1 LNRLSLRA
9 RLLIGLVALVAIGL
23 GAAAI
28 ATYEEQRSF
37 LFRRVDQQV
46 VASELPV
53 SVGMGLVSPR
63 GPMLKR
69 VPPFPSHRD
78 GLPARP
84 ETTFQASGTYG
95 ELLDGG
101 GRVLRIQSF
110 TYGGTAASPPAL
122 PGRFPVSRT
131 TTSGVHLFTVHS
143 RSGSG
148 LRYRAAGFSV
158 GQDRVL
164 VIAVPLRDVDQ
175 TLHRLIVVEGLV
187 GGALIIALV
196 ALGWIVIRL
205 GLRPLERIERVA
217 SDISHGDL
225 SRRVSSANPRT
236 EVGRLGA
243 SLNEMLVQIERAFAD
258 RTESEDRLRRFL
270 SDASHELRTPLA
282 AIRGYAELFRLGAVS
297 DRAALGRAL
306 ARIEAESARMGVLVE
321 DLLLL
326 ASLDEL
332 PEVRRQAVDL
342 CELVEHAAQ
351 DTRAIAPDRKIRL
364 TVNGPLPV
372 LADPDQLRQV
382 MANLTR
388 NALIHTPAGSPID
401 LKAYGG
407 DGHAVI
413 TVRDH
418 GPGLPGN
425 SGDRVFERFWRTEGG
440 RSRGRGGAGL
450 GLAIVKAIVEA
461 HQGQVHAR
469 NVPDGGAEFVVTIP
483 STAELLAHS
492 VSTESVGTRELSL
505 GGR

>member
-53 SVGMGLVSPR
+53 SVGMGLVKPR
-63 GPMLKR
+63 GPTLTR
-69 VPPFPSHRD
+69 QPPLPPHRA

-84 ETTFQASGTYG
+84 EATFQASGTYG

-122 PGRFPVSRT
+122 PTGRFPVSRT
-131 TTSGVHLFTVHS
+131 TASGVHLFTVHS

-196 ALGWIVIRL
+196 ALGWMVIRL

-258 RTESEDRLRRFL
+258 RTESEDRLRR
-270 SDASHELRTPLA
+270 HEP
-282 AIRGYAELFRLGAVS
+282 IIE
-297 DRAALGRAL
+297 DRAL
-306 ARIEAESARMGVLVE
+306 
-321 DLLLL
+321 
-326 ASLDEL
+326 
-332 PEVRRQAVDL
+332 
-342 CELVEHAAQ
+342 
-351 DTRAIAPDRKIRL
+351 
-364 TVNGPLPV
+364 
-372 LADPDQLRQV
+372 
-382 MANLTR
+382 
-388 NALIHTPAGSPID
+388 
-401 LKAYGG
+401 
-407 DGHAVI
+407 
-413 TVRDH
+413 
-418 GPGLPGN
+418 
-425 SGDRVFERFWRTEGG
+425 FERVQRRTV
-440 RSRGRGGAGL
+440 SRGRQAKSDRLLARLGVLRCGTCKSRMVINSYSGNYRCGDTSANRCRRRAAVKADRVEEMVLDAVRAYSATTDADGRASRKQQIREADEAIERANADLDATIRQLGEL
-450 GLAIVKAIVEA
+450 GL
-461 HQGQVHAR
+461 
-469 NVPDGGAEFVVTIP
+469 
-483 STAELLAHS
+483 
-492 VSTESVGTRELSL
+492 L
-505 GGR
+505 GRPASQETLEKLT

>member
-1 LNRLSLRA
+1 
-9 RLLIGLVALVAIGL
+9 
-23 GAAAI
+23 
-28 ATYEEQRSF
+28 
-37 LFRRVDQQV
+37 
-46 VASELPV
+46 
-53 SVGMGLVSPR
+53 
-63 GPMLKR
+63 
-69 VPPFPSHRD
+69 
-78 GLPARP
+78 
-84 ETTFQASGTYG
+84 
-95 ELLDGG
+95 
-101 GRVLRIQSF
+101 
-110 TYGGTAASPPAL
+110 
-122 PGRFPVSRT
+122 
-131 TTSGVHLFTVHS
+131 
-143 RSGSG
+143 
-148 LRYRAAGFSV
+148 
-158 GQDRVL
+158 
-164 VIAVPLRDVDQ
+164 
-175 TLHRLIVVEGLV
+175 
-187 GGALIIALV
+187 
-196 ALGWIVIRL
+196 
-205 GLRPLERIERVA
+205 
-217 SDISHGDL
+217 
-225 SRRVSSANPRT
+225 
-236 EVGRLGA
+236 
-243 SLNEMLVQIERAFAD
+243 MLVQIERAFAD

-282 AIRGYAELFRLGAVS
+282 AIRGYAELFRLGALS

-401 LKAYGG
+401 LKAYGR
-407 DGHAVI
+407 DGHTVI